1 MNCKEQLSSVAT
13 LKPVHKSAIQPQ
25 VITEQTRTVDRR
37 TVLLPPSSF
46 LLPSRS
52 KGTLLQPSLPEG
64 MEVRGSNSTH
74 PASTPRTSLDS
85 QKLAEASPS
94 SAASSSSK
102 GSREVQ
108 EEKDECLRNEF
119 DSEKDGGRED
129 VGEGVGMDG
138 EQDGDGEGHELE
150 KVQEEAV
157 KYELL
162 GQLRKEESLQRRIA
176 AMKNT
181 LQEFQELKATYR

>member
-1 MNCKEQLSSVAT
+1 
-13 LKPVHKSAIQPQ
+13 
-25 VITEQTRTVDRR
+25 
-37 TVLLPPSSF
+37 
-46 LLPSRS
+46 
-52 KGTLLQPSLPEG
+52 

-102 GSREVQ
+102 GSREEQ

-119 DSEKDGGRED
+119 HSEEDGGRED

-138 EQDGDGEGHELE
+138 EQDGDGEGH
-150 KVQEEAV
+150 
-157 KYELL
+157 
-162 GQLRKEESLQRRIA
+162 
-176 AMKNT
+176 
-181 LQEFQELKATYR
+181 